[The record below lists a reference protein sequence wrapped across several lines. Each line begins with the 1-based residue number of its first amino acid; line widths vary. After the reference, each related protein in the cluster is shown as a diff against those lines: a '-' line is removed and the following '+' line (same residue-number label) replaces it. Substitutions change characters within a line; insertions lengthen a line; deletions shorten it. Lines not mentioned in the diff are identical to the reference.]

1 MIVGGGVLVAFCV
14 VVFLIGCFVLFICWG
29 VFFNNTNEEMELQR
43 GFLFRRRKKRKK
55 HEKKRK

>member
-1 MIVGGGVLVAFCV
+1 MIVGGGVLVTFCV

-29 VFFNNTNEEMELQR
+29 FFFNNTNEEMELQR